1 MGICFPKQPW
11 IRRNWILTTMK
22 TPTLSLAS
30 RCLALFIA
38 SLALATNVMAQ
49 SVDDCMSARVNDA
62 LSICQGIIDNGSRNS
77 DVYWKLTSA
86 QYQSGQTEQANKTLN
101 SALRLYPA
109 DSRLTSLKELISTDT
124 SEQALIA
131 RSAKLNQNSLDRG
144 AMKIS
149 CLTKTGDVG
158 ISACKRR
165 LELSNQDGERIRAR
179 LTELQQIQESN
190 RLAIAAETPSP
201 SPAATKEEP
210 VARVQESPEPEPFA
224 EPEPEAVD
232 IQELIA
238 ETRRNAYKA
247 MVSEVQSRLNDFG
260 FNAGF
265 PDGVPGSNTRRA
277 LSEFY
282 RATGATPTTSITDL
296 TIEDLDSEKLKL
308 DIAKRKLRES
318 QQALADG
325 KLALAKS
332 SLQAAEQISGLL
344 KVPPEHVLALR
355 APVQAETPT
364 PLASIQA
371 PNVPEPAVDAVPA
384 KQVDVTTPSAF
395 TPSSPPKGAGSD
407 ERFAELINQIKVLQG
422 RIQRQQSDQNQQ
434 MKALRDAL

>member
-1 MGICFPKQPW
+1 
-11 IRRNWILTTMK
+11 MK

-30 RCLALFIA
+30 RCLALLVA

-49 SVDDCMSARVNDA
+49 SVDDCMSARVDDA
-62 LSICQGIIDNGSRNS
+62 LTICQGIIDNGSRNS

-109 DSRLTSLKELISTDT
+109 DTRLASLKELISTDT

-131 RSAKLNQNSLDRG
+131 RSAKLNQNSLDKG

-149 CLTKTGDVG
+149 CLTKTGDIG

-179 LTELQQIQESN
+179 LAELQQIQESN
-190 RLAIAAETPSP
+190 RLAIAAQTPSP
-201 SPAATKEEP
+201 SPAATKDEP
-210 VARVQESPEPEPFA
+210 VARLQETPEPEPFA
-224 EPEPEAVD
+224 EPEPEEVD

-238 ETRRNAYKA
+238 ETRRKAYKA
-247 MVSEVQSRLNDFG
+247 MVSEVQTRLNDFG

-265 PDGVPGSNTRRA
+265 PDGVPGGNTRRA

-344 KVPPEHVLALR
+344 KVPPEHALALR
-355 APVQAETPT
+355 TPVQTEAPT

-371 PNVPEPAVDAVPA
+371 PRVPEPSANAVAV
-384 KQVDVTTPSAF
+384 KQADVTTPSAF
-395 TPSSPPKGAGSD
+395 KPSSPPKSADSD
-407 ERFAELINQIKVLQG
+407 VRFAELINQIKVLQG